1 MEINALIVIFMIAN
15 VSSAILRSEL
25 SVGKA
30 TRLYGNFVF
39 GGFGEY

>member
-1 MEINALIVIFMIAN
+1 MEINALIVLFMIAS
-15 VSSAILRSEL
+15 VTSAILRSVL
-25 SVGKA
+25 SVRKA